1 MSVYV
6 IVYHNDNA
14 EPIDSVVYKSWEKA
28 IRRLYEIRD
37 RVNAKGDDVH
47 CLFKQSPCVVNEE
60 HGIVYRKLYTFR
72 YKGGEKYFTLKTI
85 ASIYERELD
94 EEE

>member
-28 IRRLYEIRD
+28 VKRLYEIRD

-47 CLFKQSPCVVNEE
+47 SLFKQSPCVVDEE
-60 HGIVYRKLYTFR
+60 HGMVYRKLSAFR
-72 YKGGEKYFTLKTI
+72 YDNGEKFFSLKTI

>member
-6 IVYHNDNA
+6 IIYHNDNA
-14 EPIDSVVYKSWEKA
+14 EPIDSMVYKSWEKA
-28 IRRLYEIRD
+28 IKRLYEIRD

-47 CLFKQSPCVVNEE
+47 SLFKQSPCVVNEE
-60 HGIVYRKLYTFR
+60 YGIVYRNLSAFR
-72 YKGGEKYFTLKTI
+72 YDSGVKYFTRKTI